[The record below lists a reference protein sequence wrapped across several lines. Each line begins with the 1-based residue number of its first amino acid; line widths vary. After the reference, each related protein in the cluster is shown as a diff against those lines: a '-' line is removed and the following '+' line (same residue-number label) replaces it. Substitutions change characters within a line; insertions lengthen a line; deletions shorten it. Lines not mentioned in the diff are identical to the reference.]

1 MSRSQKGSRTKYS
14 YVEPEER
21 LALNS
26 SNKRAQKTSIIDKLY
41 SEANLRA

>member
-1 MSRSQKGSRTKYS
+1 MSRSHKESRTKYS
-14 YVEPEER
+14 YMEPEER
-21 LALNS
+21 LTLNI